1 MYVPV
6 CGDDQMTYGNACQ
19 AERTGV
25 RILHAGL
32 CESQGKNCPRVYQPV
47 CGLDGNTYENNCQLE
62 NAGVTLAYAGVC
74 LGQ

>member
-1 MYVPV
+1 
-6 CGDDQMTYGNACQ
+6 
-19 AERTGV
+19 
-25 RILHAGL
+25 
-32 CESQGKNCPRVYQPV
+32 V

>member
-1 MYVPV
+1 
-6 CGDDQMTYGNACQ
+6 
-19 AERTGV
+19 V

-47 CGLDGNTYENNCQLE
+47 CGLDGNTYENHCQLE

-74 LGQ
+74 LGR